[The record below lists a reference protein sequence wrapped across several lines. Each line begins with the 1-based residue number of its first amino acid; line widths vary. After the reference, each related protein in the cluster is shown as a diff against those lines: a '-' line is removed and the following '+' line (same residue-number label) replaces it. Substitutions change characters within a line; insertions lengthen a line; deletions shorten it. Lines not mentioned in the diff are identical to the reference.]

1 MPVGLATAAVGLY
14 SDNNRKQGAKIYIA
28 PWLDGGKNA
37 YGGESIV
44 IFGGSSSVGQFGK
57 GCVATVYM
65 TDNNCIM
72 GRYSTC

>member
-57 GCVATVYM
+57 DYTTAIGM
-65 TDNNCIM
+65 I
-72 GRYSTC
+72 RHS